1 VGKITFDITM
11 KKHFILITI
20 IFIVLVASLV
30 YKKVPVNSNLQI
42 PVNGKTYNRII
53 SLSPNITE
61 ILFELG
67 LENKIVGVTNY
78 CTYPE
83 AAKKIAK
90 IGGYFDPNF
99 EAIISLKPDLVFIL
113 PEQENVKGFIS
124 ELNLQYLII
133 NNKTVSDIFSG
144 IKTIGDTFG
153 KAIHA
158 ENLLLNLKSRLEIIK
173 EKTKSLDRPGVL
185 ISVGRALGTGGLADV
200 YAAGKGTYFDE
211 LIQLAGAKN
220 VVEINNIAY
229 PLLSAEGIIHLN
241 PDIIVDFATDFEKQN
256 LDKSQVVKDWES
268 VPYVNAVKSQRIYVR
283 GQSYAVIPGPRFI
296 FLLEDMAQIFHPEIN
311 WEE

>member
-1 VGKITFDITM
+1 M
-11 KKHFILITI
+11 KKHYIIITI
-20 IFIVLVASLV
+20 IFIVLVASLI
-30 YKKVPVNSNLQI
+30 YKKAPVNSDLPI
-42 PVNGKTYNRII
+42 LEDGKTYNRII

-99 EAIISLKPDLVFIL
+99 EAIVSLKPDLVLIL
-113 PEQENVKGFIS
+113 PEQENVKQFLA

-133 NNKTVSDIFSG
+133 NNKTVSDIFAG
-144 IKTIGDTFG
+144 IKTIGNTFE
-153 KAIHA
+153 KAKLA
-158 ENLLLNLKSRLEIIK
+158 KNLLFSLKSRLEKIK
-173 EKTKSLDRPGVL
+173 GETKNSDRPGVL

-200 YAAGKGTYFDE
+200 YAAGKDTYFDE
-211 LIQLAGAKN
+211 LIKLAGAKN

-229 PLLSAEGIIHLN
+229 PLLSAEGIIYLN

-256 LDKSQVVKDWES
+256 LDEYQVINDWDAL
-268 VPYVNAVKSQRIYVR
+268 PDVNAVKNHRIYVR

-296 FLLEDMAQIFHPEIN
+296 ILLEDMAQIFHPEIE
-311 WEE
+311 WEEK